1 MSKKSNPTMIGGFVV
16 GAVALI
22 AASVAL
28 FGGTELFAKRY
39 NYVAYFEEQTKGL
52 RVGSNV
58 ILNGVRIGYVSEIAL
73 LIDETQFETMT
84 RVTLEI
90 LPDTYI
96 PVSDGAPIE
105 EDLREAIP
113 HEALI
118 HDAGLRAQLEIESF
132 VTGQLLVRLDMR
144 PDTIIVLSGMDSKY
158 PEIPTIRSDIQE
170 LLAKMQ
176 QWLSNIR
183 DTVDVDVLIQ
193 GITDSLN
200 GFAALTTSPDL
211 YETLQGLNSL
221 INDPDIQDLGTTLKS
236 ALDDVSEAATEAT
249 ELFRGADEDLE
260 SVTTDLEP
268 VLEKLG
274 DTLRTAE
281 RTLEA
286 ARLQLRGDSE
296 QVYQLRSTMK
306 EVEGAATALR
316 EFFDYLERNPEALL
330 KGKQESE

>member
-1 MSKKSNPTMIGGFVV
+1 MSKKSNPVMIGGFVV
-16 GAVALI
+16 GAVALL
-22 AASVAL
+22 AVGAAL
-28 FGGTELFAKRY
+28 FGGAELFAKRY
-39 NYVAYFEEQTKGL
+39 NYVTYFEEQTKGL

-73 LIDETQFETMT
+73 LIDETRFETMT

-96 PVSDGAPIE
+96 PVSGGVPID

-113 HEALI
+113 HETLI
-118 HDAGLRAQLEIESF
+118 REAGLRAQLEIESF

-144 PDTIIVLSGMDSKY
+144 PDTPIEMSGLESEH

-170 LLAKMQ
+170 LLARMQ
-176 QWLSNIR
+176 RWLSNIS
-183 DTVDVDVLIQ
+183 DNVDVDALAE
-193 GITDSLN
+193 GLTNSLT

-211 YETLQGLNSL
+211 YETLAGLNAL
-221 INDPDIQDLGTTLKS
+221 VNDEDVQDLGASLVV
-236 ALDDVSEAATEAT
+236 ALENVSVAANEAT
-249 ELFRGADEDLE
+249 ELFRSADRGID
-260 SVTTDLEP
+260 SVAEDLEP

-296 QVYQLRSTMK
+296 QVYQLQSTLR

-316 EFFDYLERNPEALL
+316 EFFDYLERNPEALIR
-330 KGKQESE
+330 GKQETE

>member
-1 MSKKSNPTMIGGFVV
+1 MSKKSNPTLIGGFVV
-16 GAVALI
+16 GAVALL
-22 AASVAL
+22 VAGVAV

-52 RVGSNV
+52 RVGANV
-58 ILNGVRIGYVSEIAL
+58 VLNGVRIGYVSEIAL
-73 LIDETQFETMT
+73 LIDETKFETMT

-96 PVSDGAPIE
+96 PISNGAPID

-113 HEALI
+113 HDTLI
-118 HDAGLRAQLEIESF
+118 RDAGLRAQLEIESF

-144 PDTIIVLSGMDSKY
+144 PDTPIEMSGIKSEL
-158 PEIPTIRSDIQE
+158 PEIPTIRSDIQV
-170 LLAKMQ
+170 LLARMQ
-176 QWLSNIR
+176 QWLSNLR
-183 DTVDVDVLIQ
+183 DNVDVDALAEGVTNAL
-193 GITDSLN
+193 T
-200 GFAALTTSPDL
+200 GFAALTTSTDL
-211 YETLQGLNSL
+211 YETLEGLNAL
-221 INDPDIQDLGTTLKS
+221 VNDPNVQDLGAILKS

-249 ELFRGADEDLE
+249 ELFQGADEE
-260 SVTTDLEP
+260 IQAVASDLEP
-268 VLEKLG
+268 VLERLG
-274 DTLRTAE
+274 ETLMTAE

-296 QVYQLRSTMK
+296 QVYQLRSTLK
-306 EVEGAATALR
+306 EVEGAAAALR